1 MRDIKSNLLKVTN
14 TLNKKNKEAQKYI
27 NTVNLTRK
35 EYQKV
40 FTENNKLKSVLEKL
54 KPVKKYGC
62 GEK

>member
-40 FTENNKLKSVLEKL
+40 FTENSKLKSVLEKL

>member
-40 FTENNKLKSVLEKL
+40 FTENSKLKSVLEKL

-62 GEK
+62 REK